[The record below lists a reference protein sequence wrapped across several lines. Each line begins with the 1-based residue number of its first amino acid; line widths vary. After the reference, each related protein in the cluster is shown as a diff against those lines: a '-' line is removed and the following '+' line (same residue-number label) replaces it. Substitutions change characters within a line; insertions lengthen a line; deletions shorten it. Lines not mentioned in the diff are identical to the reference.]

1 MTTPADAPPAV
12 LILERIMNRHL
23 VVGTALLAALTH
35 AETLTAQQAAH
46 EHTPAQAAAEI
57 AKARR
62 DFSAEL
68 EKIKALAGRWEGT
81 TFRER
86 EGTSAAVVTY
96 EVTSGGSAVIERLFP
111 GTRMEM
117 TTIYHD
123 DSTGRLTAEHYCN
136 AANQPRLKLMEVKGD
151 RLSFVLSPDS
161 DLKADLEGHA
171 HELTLTMG
179 ADGSLIHDWLNHYL
193 GRPAQER
200 NITLRRIK

>member
-1 MTTPADAPPAV
+1 VPAEESPAAF
-12 LILERIMNRHL
+12 ILERIMNRYL
-23 VVGTALLAALTH
+23 AIVTALLVTALTH
-35 AETLTAQQAAH
+35 AESLAQQATH
-46 EHTPAQAAAEI
+46 QHTPAEAAAEI
-57 AKARR
+57 SKARR
-62 DFSAEL
+62 RFSPEL

-86 EGTSAAVVTY
+86 EGTNAAVVTY

-136 AANQPRLKLMEVKGD
+136 AANQPRLKLTESKGD
-151 RLSFVLSPDS
+151 RMFFVLSPDS
-161 DLKADLEGHA
+161 DLNADLEGHA
-171 HELTLTMG
+171 HELTLTLG

-200 NITLRRIK
+200 NITLNRIK